1 MRTMI
6 GIKLTEFPLMCIP
19 VSTKLAKSC
28 PNLYHCTHSNGN
40 LAEPHTHC
48 TRISQESAFYRESL
62 NFLEK
67 ERKYC
72 VLDGKHRKNVHFYC
86 FRACPNPICR
96 RRAEERAAMTTL
108 SPPLKWTIGNVAEIA
123 N

>member
-72 VLDGKHRKNVHFYC
+72 VLDDKHSAKISLHTCQEV
-86 FRACPNPICR
+86 PIPTCR
-96 RRAEERAAMTTL
+96 LWVEF
-108 SPPLKWTIGNVAEIA
+108 
-123 N
+123 